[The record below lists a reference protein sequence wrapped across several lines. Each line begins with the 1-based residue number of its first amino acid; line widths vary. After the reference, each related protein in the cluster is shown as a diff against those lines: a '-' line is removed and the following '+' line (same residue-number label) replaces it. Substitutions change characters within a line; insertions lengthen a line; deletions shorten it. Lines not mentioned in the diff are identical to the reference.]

1 MKKISRDCYRKSQ
14 GRNLVAKIRL
24 AKSVTEEGLY
34 PEFRRELIM
43 MRALK
48 SGNLRLDKSKIS
60 EDITKKEALHL
71 IVSLSEDEVEAL
83 TVFGI
88 MPYIGV
94 AGQRQE
100 EVLQ

>member
-1 MKKISRDCYRKSQ
+1 MKKFSRDCYRKSQ
-14 GRNLVAKIRL
+14 GRNLVAKARL
-24 AKSVTEEGLY
+24 AKSVTEEDLY
-34 PEFRRELIM
+34 PEFRRELIL
-43 MRALK
+43 MRALN

-60 EDITKKEALHL
+60 DTISKMEALRL
-71 IVSLSEDEVEAL
+71 IVSLNEDEIEAL

-100 EVLQ
+100 EVLR